1 MMMVAAITTRSEV
14 CKVSDDTRGRR
25 VRFYGAHDSATGWQV
40 PRVVEITEQF
50 DPNEALTSAE
60 DALELH
66 HVQQYLELGLL
77 LTAYTNEKRAQ
88 LQARAPEIRS
98 AVAQF
103 FSTIDETNFAT
114 LVAGIDHDY
123 HDDLVE
129 LLGRYKAFERCDSS
143 TALPALA
150 AAGVQLRELLTSKK
164 LVQLYDTPIRSQ
176 LLSSPRGAEHL
187 VRKFLEQDTPS
198 QIHLPPSLTAIDAR
212 ELLTTYIDYADAN
225 PNYIKLIAAARDDR
239 RVGIDARLRL
249 RAKRR
254 NDQTTAAFFA
264 DNSGFRMGCKVAFS
278 GSQDQLVLIEEPTSD
293 EPDSRYTYS
302 SQWLDHTCDNA
313 NILNNFM
320 HLFGFV
326 DHQVLL
332 IFPSYPANLGV
343 MERIMGISGK
353 SDYKT
358 GVAFRFIDMCSQL
371 QTHFY
376 RDFLQTKGIDLE
388 QVIAWFFES
397 YLVEDFGAAN
407 FSFTPTQGST
417 SYLQKTR
424 HLFTEMESVAHQ
436 FTLFV
441 ADGHLDRE
449 LLAMSSEPTRYKDIP
464 SLLDGKYI
472 YPSGQEIAGVLHL
485 LFSDQSRLDYI
496 SADLSAGDAAE
507 LLQENL
513 IEYDDFEDYQK
524 PSIDHLIGLNILVKA
539 GNLVR
544 FVDQEQVH
552 ILRSLYST
560 ESASYYHLS
569 DSGRE
574 IADSMVEKGWVIR
587 RSALLTDAEGKYF
600 NYLLN
605 QVDFSNGPQLRNKY
619 LHGVQSGADGDNSHF
634 DTYITALRLT
644 LSLII
649 KINDDFQLAAFMTNR
664 KGTS

>member
-1 MMMVAAITTRSEV
+1 MKVAVIATQSEV
-14 CKVSDDTRGRR
+14 CKVSDDKLGRR
-25 VRFYGAHDSATGWQV
+25 VRFYGAHDLATGWQV
-40 PRVVEITEQF
+40 PRVAEITELF

-66 HVQQYLELGLL
+66 HVQKYLELGLL
-77 LTAYTNEKRAQ
+77 PTAYTNEACAK
-88 LQARAPEIRS
+88 LQARAPEIRK
-98 AVAQF
+98 AVARF

-114 LVAGIDHDY
+114 RVAGIDRDY
-123 HDDLVE
+123 HHDLVE
-129 LLGRYKAFERCDSS
+129 LLSRYKAFERCDSS

-150 AAGVQLRELLTSKK
+150 AAGVQLRELLTSKR
-164 LVQLYDTPIRSQ
+164 LVQVYDTQIRSQ
-176 LLSSPRGAEHL
+176 LLSSPRGAEQL
-187 VRKFLEQDTPS
+187 VRKYLEQDTPS
-198 QIHLPPSLTAIDAR
+198 QVHLPASLTAIDAR
-212 ELLTTYIDYADAN
+212 ELLATYIDYADAN

-264 DNSGFRMGCKVAFS
+264 DNSGFRMGCKVGS
-278 GSQDQLVLIEEPTSD
+278 SESQDQLVVIEEPTSD

-302 SQWLDHTCDNA
+302 SQWLDDTCDNA

-326 DHQVLL
+326 DLQVLL
-332 IFPSYPANLGV
+332 TFPSYPANLGV

-358 GVAFRFIDMCSQL
+358 GVAFRFIDMCSRL

-376 RDFLQTKGIDLE
+376 RDFLQTRGIDLE

-407 FSFTPTQGST
+407 FSFTPSRGST

-424 HLFTEMESVAHQ
+424 HLFTEMESVANQ

-472 YPSGQEIAGVLHL
+472 YPSGQEIDGVLHL
-485 LFSDQSRLDYI
+485 LFSDQSRLNYI
-496 SADLSAGDAAE
+496 SADLSANDAAE

-574 IADSMVEKGWVIR
+574 LADSMVEKGWVIR

-619 LHGVQSGADGDNSHF
+619 LHGVQAGADGDNSHF

-649 KINDDFQLAAFMTNR
+649 KVNDDFQLAAFVTNR
-664 KGTS
+664 MGTS